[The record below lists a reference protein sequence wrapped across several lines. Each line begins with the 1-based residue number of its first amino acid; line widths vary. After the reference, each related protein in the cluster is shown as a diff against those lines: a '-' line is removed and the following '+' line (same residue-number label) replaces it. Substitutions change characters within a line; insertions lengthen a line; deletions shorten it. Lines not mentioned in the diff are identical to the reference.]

1 MKLYRRE
8 CRRIAT
14 GLVYYL
20 FLAVLVF
27 GWSRSFRGVT
37 KTEIDW
43 AEGIAPT
50 GTVLDRPL
58 LSKPSREDAYFGNK
72 TSEDDPDAIMT
83 GVTRALLLEYGSN
96 CYATYPFGYYKAVTL
111 DADDQERVLAILCE
125 ITGLAEEQLEN
136 LPKNYFPAVTGTIIS
151 VDQVHMDENGA
162 VVIPADL
169 MSTDGDMVLSAD
181 QMSMDEDGEVVIS
194 GQIGNGADHDA
205 RADKTKHFISQVTY
219 DHFKELMRE
228 MEQIIGE
235 KGSKYS
241 PEMMITYFGMAEKNY
256 EEALAEY
263 EQTIV
268 QDKVTGGF
276 ARLFCDYMGLSLG
289 LYPVFIAV
297 LLWLQDRRSNVAEL
311 IYSRRISSARLVL
324 SRYLA
329 AITMVLIPVI
339 ALSLE
344 SLIPLVSFGAKNGI
358 PVDYL
363 AYLRYICW
371 WLLPTVMAVCA
382 VGTFFTLLTDS
393 PIAIALQ
400 FLWWVFDKGVTGL
413 SGDTGITTLMVRHN
427 TLRGCELIRDGFG
440 TICVNR
446 AVIAGVSILLVLLSV
461 WVLEQKRKGRIN
473 AAKIYGRYLGN
484 LQSKFSS
491 GYQK

>member
-1 MKLYRRE
+1 MMKLYRRE
-8 CRRIAT
+8 CRRIAA

-50 GTVLDRPL
+50 GTVLDRPMI
-58 LSKPSREDAYFGNK
+58 SKPSREDAYFGNK
-72 TSEDDPDAIMT
+72 TSEDDPEAIMT

-125 ITGLAEEQLEN
+125 ITGLTEEQLEN
-136 LPKNYFPAVTGTIIS
+136 LPKDYFPAVTGTIIS
-151 VDQVHMDENGA
+151 VDQVRMDENGA

-169 MSTDGDMVLSAD
+169 MSTDGD
-181 QMSMDEDGEVVIS
+181 
-194 GQIGNGADHDA
+194 GADHDA
-205 RADKTKHFISQVTY
+205 GPDKTKHFISQVTY

-241 PEMMITYFGMAEKNY
+241 PEMMVTYFGISERSY

-297 LLWLQDRRSNVAEL
+297 LLWLQDRRSNAAEL

-400 FLWWVFDKGVTGL
+400 FLWWVLDKGVTGL

-473 AAKIYGRYLGN
+473 AAKIYGKYLGN